1 MHTKDVH
8 FWLEG
13 VNEMSTPNEKKEE
26 RKKNKITVPQT
37 LNVNPKFEDPG
48 VIIIVLKKVIL
59 FF

>member
-1 MHTKDVH
+1 
-8 FWLEG
+8 
-13 VNEMSTPNEKKEE
+13 MSTPNEKKEE